1 MQSFANSEGSVA
13 PHPMAQNWPRAMLST
28 TEYQDMG
35 DGTTRLSVT
44 WVPVDPAPE
53 EAATFEGACAGMMGD
68 RDHMFGQI
76 EACLATL

>member
-1 MQSFANSEGSVA
+1 
-13 PHPMAQNWPRAMLST
+13 MLST